1 MREIAFQWLS
11 PSSILYNEIIFYV
24 YADLERILHQHI
36 QPVGMAGCGTEISAP
51 SSQIFNADLQIA
63 AYIPESIG
71 YQILSFTIGFGI
83 LTRVSIFRIK
93 SGQTVC
99 SGYKDARAKIVLQ
112 SCIPSQ
118 HRKNLHFSF
127 LVGIGD
133 DIYVQVA

>member
-1 MREIAFQWLS
+1 MI
-11 PSSILYNEIIFYV
+11 SI
-24 YADLERILHQHI
+24 RILFLTIVFSIFEVSSYTGGNTYAQNARTFE
-36 QPVGMAGCGTEISAP
+36 VGMTGCGTEISAP

-63 AYIPESIG
+63 VYIPESIG

-127 LVGIGD
+127 LVRIGD
-133 DIYVQVA
+133 DVYVQVA